1 MVWSLSAELGA
12 TEMAVA
18 HRIADIVDGPDGR
31 DVAGCID
38 VSYWDIA
45 TIHEIDAVQRKSTN
59 GAPLK
64 AMRCT
69 QPGPD

>member
-31 DVAGCID
+31 GVAGCID
-38 VSYWDIA
+38 VSYWDFAAIQ
-45 TIHEIDAVQRKSTN
+45 EIVAKQRKPPS
-59 GAPLK
+59 ARPR
-64 AMRCT
+64 MRCAW
-69 QPGPD
+69 